1 MGESNMATWIAHLRV
16 GENILK
22 RDFNLEVTPFLIGN
36 IGPDSGVPNEDWS
49 GFDPPKK
56 ITHWMDEDKNFDAE
70 GFWNKYLSC
79 EEVKQDKE
87 RYYFLLGYYVHLL
100 TDIQWSK
107 LYKKKKEL
115 PLYSEGLEKN
125 PNFIWTI
132 KKDWYGLDY
141 LYLNKN
147 PQSMFFTVF
156 KNVRQ
161 VPDYLDYFP
170 KGAFELQVKYITEFY
185 LGENEETKENFIY
198 LTEEEMDNFIEEATE
213 EIASIL
219 KEKLC

>member
-1 MGESNMATWIAHLRV
+1 MATWIAHLRV
-16 GENILK
+16 GKNILK
-22 RDFNLEVTPFLIGN
+22 RDFNLDVTPFLIGN

-49 GFDPPKK
+49 SFDPPKK
-56 ITHWMDEDKNFDAE
+56 ITHWMDENKNFDAE
-70 GFWNKYLSC
+70 GFWNKYLNS
-79 EEVKQDKE
+79 EEVKEDKE
-87 RYYFLLGYYVHLL
+87 RYSFLLGYYVHLL

-107 LYKKKKEL
+107 LYKKKKEF
-115 PLYSEGLEKN
+115 PLYSEGLEN
-125 PNFIWTI
+125 DPNFIWTI

-141 LYLNKN
+141 LYLSKN
-147 PQSMFFTVF
+147 PQSMFYTVF

-170 KGAFELQVKYITEFY
+170 KGAFELQVKYITQFY

-198 LTEEEMDNFIEEATE
+198 LTEEEMDKFIEEATE

-219 KEKLC
+219 KEKLY

>member
-1 MGESNMATWIAHLRV
+1 MATWIAHLRV
-16 GENILK
+16 GEKMLK

-49 GFDPPKK
+49 SFNPPKK
-56 ITHWMDEDKNFDAE
+56 VTHWLDKDKKTDAE
-70 GFWNKYLSC
+70 GFWNKYLSNLK
-79 EEVKQDKE
+79 VKEDKE
-87 RYYFLLGYYVHLL
+87 RYSFLLGYYVHLL

-115 PLYSEGLEKN
+115 PLYKNGLEKDS
-125 PNFIWTI
+125 NFIWTI

-141 LYLNKN
+141 LYLSKN

-170 KGAFELQVKYITEFY
+170 KGAFELQVKYITQFY

-198 LTEEEMDNFIEEATE
+198 ITEEEMDKFIEEATE